1 MKRIIRKIEKR
12 PQTIRETVDSVS
24 KTNGVTKRNVSKVTT
39 KSNVPTVRVGKH
51 VSTKGAKNEPNIT
64 YHQLSPMWINETV
77 FIIGGGPSLSNFDFN
92 ALLGK
97 KVIAINKAILSYP
110 QAQALYWT
118 DSRFYG
124 WYEQE
129 VDSYKGLK
137 YTIRPNYRY
146 TENSEVN
153 ILRKGKKFGLEKAVD
168 TLAHGNNSGYAA
180 INLAYHLGARRIILL
195 GYDMGNNGT
204 KSHFHEGYPTR
215 QTSDKIYQDQFIPG
229 FKQLA
234 EELKA
239 KNIEVLNASPYSRLT
254 SFPKITLEKAML
266 YK

>member
-12 PQTIRETVDSVS
+12 PQTIRQTVDSVS
-24 KTNGVTKRNVSKVTT
+24 KTDGVIKRNVSKVKTT
-39 KSNVPTVRVGKH
+39 NKVPTVRIGKH
-51 VSTKGAKNEPNIT
+51 ATVNDKTMSNID
-64 YHQLSPMWINETV
+64 YHRISPMWINETV
-77 FIIGGGPSLSNFDFN
+77 YIIGGGPSLSNFDF
-92 ALLGK
+92 AQLAGK

-124 WYEQE
+124 WYQNE
-129 VDSYKGLK
+129 VEAWDGLK
-137 YTIRPNYRY
+137 YTIRQNYRY
-146 TENSEVN
+146 EGNPDVN
-153 ILRKGKKFGLEKAVD
+153 ILKKGKKFGLEKAVD

-204 KSHFHEGYPTR
+204 KSHFHEGYPTK

-254 SFPKITLEKAML
+254 NFPKITLEKAML